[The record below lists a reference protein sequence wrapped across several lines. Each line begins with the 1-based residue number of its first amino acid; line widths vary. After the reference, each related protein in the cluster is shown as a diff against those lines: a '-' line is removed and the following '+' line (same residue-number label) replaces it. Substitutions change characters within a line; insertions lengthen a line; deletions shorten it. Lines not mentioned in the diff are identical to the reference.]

1 MITKIV
7 EQIKMIEIKQPSY
20 FVDGGMGFCGNW
32 VKEHIYY
39 KGIYTTPED
48 VQKKIKEAKE
58 HWEIEREKRWGA
70 YNVEIK
76 VTEWWENKE

>member
-1 MITKIV
+1 MITRIV

-39 KGIYTTPED
+39 STLCAVCQYFF
-48 VQKKIKEAKE
+48 
-58 HWEIEREKRWGA
+58 
-70 YNVEIK
+70 
-76 VTEWWENKE
+76 ENFFLENLK